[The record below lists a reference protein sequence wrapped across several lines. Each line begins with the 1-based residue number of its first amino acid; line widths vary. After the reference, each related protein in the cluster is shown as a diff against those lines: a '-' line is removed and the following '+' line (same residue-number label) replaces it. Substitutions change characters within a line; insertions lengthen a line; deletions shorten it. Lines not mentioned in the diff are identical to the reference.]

1 MSGEYEAR
9 EFVPGAG
16 APVPWIPSMQQPSEQ
31 FEACAPPFLARQA
44 APDYGKLGG
53 APDYGKLGGYPPMM
67 ARRHSTSSSGS
78 GEYVSPRMVPA
89 PFSCNSSGSGEF
101 LSSPVLPMPPQ
112 YGSMQPPMMAG
123 VVQQGVP
130 SEVIDSL
137 RAEAMSQAEH
147 VMAEQRAKSDKQV
160 HLARVRIAEL
170 EQRVKR
176 AEADGDEMSARLT
189 LVEVQKAEADKA
201 REAAEAKLADATEGA
216 CDTDRVRELETE
228 LGQLR
233 SENEEMEGLKKTVM
247 TLANE
252 LKRRMKAES
261 TTCEKEQRDE
271 VKARKDLKCLGQSSP
286 EDTDYVTD
294 SRSGS

>member
-16 APVPWIPSMQQPSEQ
+16 APVPWIPSIQQPSEQ

-233 SENEEMEGLKKTVM
+233 SE
-247 TLANE
+247 
-252 LKRRMKAES
+252 
-261 TTCEKEQRDE
+261 KEQRDE
-271 VKARKDLKCLGQSSP
+271 VKARKDLEWLGQSSP

-294 SRSGS
+294 SRS